1 MVRNLIPF
9 KCVGQLL
16 GDFDQKSDIIFV
28 FVTMYNKTCLEMIPI
43 SEQLVEGNRAK
54 MGEEQKFDYMCK
66 ILNVFERH

>member
-1 MVRNLIPF
+1 
-9 KCVGQLL
+9 
-16 GDFDQKSDIIFV
+16 
-28 FVTMYNKTCLEMIPI
+28 MYNKMGLEMIPI

>member
-28 FVTMYNKTCLEMIPI
+28 FVTMYLKDDSNCRSRDKGVQFVGYIHP
-43 SEQLVEGNRAK
+43 GN
-54 MGEEQKFDYMCK
+54 M
-66 ILNVFERH
+66 